1 LSAFACAW
9 SLLLHGLLAPEVLA
23 QGDAASSGAPPV
35 TFKLVGGVSHSDKLE
50 ALPESE
56 RVGSDVSS
64 LTGSGNTST
73 AVNSQ
78 AGLSRQVTSGGGVN
92 PTSSINGGVNTGAA
106 NMRQPISLMAR
117 PPHIDNTQAN
127 YKKLLRQLALQSR
140 NAQFD
145 QRNQQ
150 SQQFK
155 LKASQSAQGSKVI
168 KVPIKVPMWLAGIW
182 QRTDTTEVGRQELP
196 SGKALPVV
204 GRQAAIVTD
213 VFGTYKDKKGQI
225 FMLVPLMAT
234 GSVDHGFAVDYS
246 TVRKYQ
252 LLITGPNTAVV
263 RVQASHQVVNKKTQ
277 KVVESY
283 QDEELNQ
290 YTLIKDGVVRTDSSV
305 KVFDQMGSAKM
316 LTKAVSMEKRLRRF
330 M

>member
-1 LSAFACAW
+1 
-9 SLLLHGLLAPEVLA
+9 
-23 QGDAASSGAPPV
+23 
-35 TFKLVGGVSHSDKLE
+35 
-50 ALPESE
+50 
-56 RVGSDVSS
+56 
-64 LTGSGNTST
+64 
-73 AVNSQ
+73 
-78 AGLSRQVTSGGGVN
+78 
-92 PTSSINGGVNTGAA
+92 
-106 NMRQPISLMAR
+106 
-117 PPHIDNTQAN
+117 
-127 YKKLLRQLALQSR
+127 
-140 NAQFD
+140 
-145 QRNQQ
+145 
-150 SQQFK
+150 
-155 LKASQSAQGSKVI
+155 
-168 KVPIKVPMWLAGIW
+168 MWLAGIW

>member
-1 LSAFACAW
+1 MHSF
-9 SLLLHGLLAPEVLA
+9 LAPGVLA
-23 QGDAASSGAPPV
+23 QGDAGSSGAPPV
-35 TFKLVGGVSHSDKLE
+35 FKLVGGISHSDRLE

-78 AGLSRQVTSGGGVN
+78 AGLSRQVTAGGGTN
-92 PTSSINGGVNTGAA
+92 PTANINGGVNTGAA
-106 NMRQPISLMAR
+106 NMRPQPISLMAR

-145 QRNQQ
+145 QRNQHG
-150 SQQFK
+150 QQYK
-155 LKASQSAQGSKVI
+155 LKASQSASGGKVI

-182 QRTDTTEVGRQELP
+182 QRTDTTEVARQELP
-196 SGKALPVV
+196 TGKALPVV